1 MDVQLLGPVEVA
13 ADGRTLPLGG
23 PKPRAVLAMLALD
36 PGTTVSTDRLIE
48 GLWGDEPPAT
58 AAKTLQVYVSRLRR
72 ALTANGDGTD
82 IVTRAHGYELRLAPD
97 DVDACRFER
106 LLAHGA
112 PREALALWR
121 GPPLDDVADE
131 PFAAGEIRRL
141 EELRLAAIEQAMDS
155 DLAAGR
161 HRELVGELDVL
172 VGEHP
177 LHERFHAQL
186 MLALYRSGRQAEALA
201 TYRRARAALVDQI
214 GVEPGPALRELHE
227 AILRQDPSLVLEDEV
242 AARPEFDH
250 GGDRAVACPFKGLA
264 SFEVDD
270 ADVFFGRERLVSEL
284 VARAVAAP
292 LIGVVGPS
300 GSGKSSVLRAGLLAS
315 LRTGALPGSERW
327 SIVLL
332 RPGEHPLEAI
342 ERVRSGAGKNERL
355 VLAIDQ
361 FEEVFSACPAD
372 QERAAFIDAVVATA
386 REEHRRTLVLVA
398 LRADFYGRCAAYP
411 EFARLLSA
419 NHALVGPML
428 RGELRR
434 AIELPARRV
443 GLRIEPDLVDALIAD
458 VEGEPGALPLLSAA
472 LLELWLR
479 RAGRVLAMSAYEHT
493 GGVHGAVAR
502 MAETAY
508 EQLDPRQRAVA
519 RRILLRLVGESEAE
533 GSAVVRRR
541 ASLAELDVE
550 RDEQA
555 GEVLSALAQH
565 RLITI
570 GDGEVEVAHEALM
583 REWPRLRGWLEED
596 AHGRLLHGHLRAVAQ
611 AWDADARDPGELYRG
626 ARLVSALDWGSTHD
640 SDLNETERDFL
651 AESQAT
657 SERAQRRLR
666 AVLAGISA
674 LLVVA
679 VIAGVVALQ
688 QRANARD
695 EAITAD
701 AQRLGSRALVED
713 DLDRALLLA
722 RQGLALDDTAQTRG
736 NLLAALLKSP
746 ATIGVL
752 RADAERILT
761 AALSPD
767 ERALAVGN
775 IPGRVSL
782 FDTRT
787 RRRIATL
794 EPTPNGA
801 AIYELAF
808 SPDGSRLAVAHAI
821 APGDPYTARP
831 GIGVAVLDAR
841 NHRTVTRLRLPPEQP
856 ITGLRFWPDG
866 QSVGVMTLAGYPDGA
881 ATFTRFDA
889 RTGRRIVGPV
899 RVNRRGYS
907 PLMITSDGRRI
918 VVVGDDG
925 VTVRDAA
932 TLAVVEHFR
941 QVPLGD
947 ALTPSPLHFQTVS
960 APYALSGDDRTVA
973 MGDAEGSLRLL
984 DLKTGNLR
992 KASGRHAAAVSD
1004 ARFTTD
1010 GRSVITTSDDGDVIV
1025 WDTRRLTATETLS
1038 GHAGFVF
1045 SPMISRDGTTLYT
1058 ASLDGTVFIWD
1069 LAGRR
1074 RLGRPLRVGAKGT
1087 GGAGMALSSDGRVIA
1102 VVRPR
1107 GAIAV
1112 VDARSLTERRTI
1124 RVLPTGNITRLVFVP
1139 GGHLLVVG
1147 GDTGA
1152 LALVDAD
1159 SGRVTR
1165 LRGHRQYII
1174 TPGVSADGRRL
1185 VSASFDG
1192 SVRLWSLPDGRML
1205 RAPLRFRHG
1214 VYDAQLSP
1222 DGRRLALVLFARNGV
1237 PDTLQVRDVDT
1248 GRTVVDVRAGANT
1261 NLVRFSPDGRTVAVG
1276 NNSGRAQV
1284 WSTATWEP
1292 ITRSFAGHAGALT
1305 GAAISRDGRVLATGG
1320 NDGTVR
1326 LWDIETGQAVG
1337 APLPG
1342 LPNTPVVPSFTADG
1356 TRLLAGYE
1364 TGDAYLWDIR
1374 SESLVRQACRVA
1386 GRQLTRAEWNEFRP
1400 GRDYDPAC

>member
-1 MDVQLLGPVEVA
+1 VA
-13 ADGRTLPLGG
+13 ADGRTVPLGG

-48 GLWGDEPPAT
+48 GLWGDEPPTT
-58 AAKTLQVYVSRLRR
+58 AAKTLQVYVSRLRK
-72 ALTANGDGTD
+72 ALTANGDGTE
-82 IVTRAHGYELRLAPD
+82 IVTRARGYELRLAPD
-97 DVDACRFER
+97 DIDACRFER

-141 EELRLAAIEQAMDS
+141 EELRLAAIEQAIDA

-172 VGEHP
+172 VAAHS

-201 TYRRARAALVDQI
+201 AYRRARAALVDQI
-214 GVEPGPALRELHE
+214 GVEPGPELRELHE
-227 AILRQDPSLVLEDEV
+227 AILRQDPSLALEDE
-242 AARPEFDH
+242 AAPPPELEN
-250 GGDRAVACPFKGLA
+250 GDRGAVACPFKGLA

-270 ADVFFGRERLVSEL
+270 ADIFFGRERLVSEL

-292 LIGVVGPS
+292 VIGVVGPS
-300 GSGKSSVLRAGLLAS
+300 GSGKSSLLRAGLLAS
-315 LRTGALPGSERW
+315 LHGGALPGSERW
-327 SIVLL
+327 SVALL
-332 RPGEHPLEAI
+332 RPGKRPLEAI
-342 ERVRSGAGKNERL
+342 ERARSAAPEHERL

-361 FEEVFSACPAD
+361 FEEVFSACD
-372 QERAAFIDAVVATA
+372 DETERAAFIDALVARA
-386 REEHRRTLVLVA
+386 RGERRRTLVLVT

-419 NHALVGPML
+419 NHVLVGPM
-428 RGELRR
+428 RRDELRR
-434 AIELPARRV
+434 AIELPGRRA
-443 GLRIEPDLVDALIAD
+443 GLRLEPELVDALIAD

-472 LLELWLR
+472 LLELWLHR
-479 RAGRVLAMSAYEHT
+479 DGRLLRMSAYEHT
-493 GGVHGAVAR
+493 GGVQGAVAR
-502 MAETAY
+502 LAETAY
-508 EQLDPRQRAVA
+508 EQLEPRKRAIA
-519 RRILLRLVGESEAE
+519 QRILLRLAVESDAE

-541 ASLAELDVE
+541 VPLAELDLE
-550 RDEQA
+550 RDGQT

-565 RLITI
+565 RLVTI
-570 GDGEVEVAHEALM
+570 SDADVEVAHEALL

-596 AHGRLLHGHLRAVAQ
+596 AQGRRLHRHLRAAAQ
-611 AWDADARDPGELYRG
+611 AWDAGARDPGELYRG
-626 ARLVSALDWGSTHD
+626 ARLASALDWWSTHD

-651 AESQAT
+651 AESRAA

-679 VIAGVVALQ
+679 VIAGVIALQ

-695 EAITAD
+695 EATAAD

-722 RQGLALDDTAQTRG
+722 RQGVALDDTALTRG

-746 ATIGVL
+746 AAIGVL

-767 ERALAVGN
+767 ERTLAVGN
-775 IPGRVSL
+775 IPGRLSL

-787 RRRIATL
+787 RRRVATL

-831 GIGVAVLDAR
+831 GIAVAVLDAR
-841 NHRTVTRLRLPPEQP
+841 THRTVTRLTLPREQP
-856 ITGLRFWPDG
+856 ITGLRFSPDG
-866 QSVGVMTLAGYPDGA
+866 QTIGVMTLTGYPDGA

-907 PLMITSDGRRI
+907 PLMMTSDGRRI

-932 TLAVVEHFR
+932 TLAVLERFR
-941 QVPLGD
+941 HVPLAE

-960 APYALSGDDRTVA
+960 APYALSDDNRTLA
-973 MGDAEGSLRLL
+973 IGGADGSLRLL
-984 DLKTGNLR
+984 DLETGDLR
-992 KASGRHAAAVSD
+992 RASGRHAAGISE
-1004 ARFTTD
+1004 ARFTPD

-1025 WDTRRLTATETLS
+1025 WDARDATSMETLS

-1045 SPMISRDGTTLYT
+1045 SPMISPEGTTLYT
-1058 ASLDGTVFIWD
+1058 ASLDGTVLMWD
-1069 LAGRR
+1069 LAGGR
-1074 RLGRPLRVGAKGT
+1074 RLGRPMRLGAQGT
-1087 GGAGMALSSDGRVIA
+1087 GGAGMALSSDSRVLA
-1102 VVRPR
+1102 VARPG

-1112 VDARSLTERRTI
+1112 LDAHSLTERRTI
-1124 RVLPTGNITRLVFVP
+1124 QVVATGSITRLVFVP

-1152 LALVDAD
+1152 LALVDTD
-1159 SGRVTR
+1159 SGRVKG
-1165 LRGHRQYII
+1165 LRGHRRYII

-1185 VSASFDG
+1185 VTASIDG

-1205 RAPLRFRHG
+1205 RTPLRFRHG

-1222 DGRRLALVLFARNGV
+1222 DGRRVALVLFARTGV

-1248 GRTVVDVRAGANT
+1248 GRTVVEVRAGANT

-1305 GAAISRDGRVLATGG
+1305 GAAISRDGRTLATGG

-1326 LWDIETGQAVG
+1326 LWDIETEQAVG

-1342 LPNTPVVPSFTADG
+1342 VPNTPVVPSFTPDG

-1374 SESLVRQACRVA
+1374 PESLVRQACRVA
-1386 GRQLTRAEWNEFRP
+1386 GRRLTRAEWNEFLP